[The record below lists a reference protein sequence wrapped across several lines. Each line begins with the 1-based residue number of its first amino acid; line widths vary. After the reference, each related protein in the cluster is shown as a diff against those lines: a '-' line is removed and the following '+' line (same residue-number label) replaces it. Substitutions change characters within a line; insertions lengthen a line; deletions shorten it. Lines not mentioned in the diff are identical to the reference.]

1 MEVTW
6 VLYEFA
12 SRVLLFPSQLTCVQL
27 TAIMD
32 FELGGAFL
40 TRSAENATK
49 MFPFI
54 KESLLHIYIE
64 KTTLYSSVTCLQ
76 H

>member
-1 MEVTW
+1 
-6 VLYEFA
+6 
-12 SRVLLFPSQLTCVQL
+12 
-27 TAIMD
+27 MD

-64 KTTLYSSVTCLQ
+64 KTTLYSSVTCLR
-76 H
+76 HKESEAVYFVFIIFVL